1 MICEIFQL
9 TPRHDQQFNGARKAA
24 SQTKSNKWEK
34 EILVNENVRCDVMTV
49 AVVVPS
55 TEIWWK
61 IREKGFSHEREK
73 VREKYERGE
82 KALPQ
87 SPSMEREFYFK
98 IFMESSR
105 QNFRFFM
112 RLRNSLWQISFA
124 NFHLNA
130 LS

>member
-1 MICEIFQL
+1 MRDFPTHTKTRPTIQW
-9 TPRHDQQFNGARKAA
+9 
-24 SQTKSNKWEK
+24 SQKSRITSESNKWEK

-49 AVVVPS
+49 AVVVSS
-55 TEIWWK
+55 TEMGWK

-98 IFMESSR
+98 IFMKSSR
-105 QNFRFFM
+105 QNFRLFM
-112 RLRNSLWQISFA
+112 RLQNSLWQISFA

>member
-24 SQTKSNKWEK
+24 SQAKSNKWEK

-55 TEIWWK
+55 TEMGWK
-61 IREKGFSHEREK
+61 IREKGSSHEREK

-87 SPSMEREFYFK
+87 SPNMEREFYFK
-98 IFMESSR
+98 IFRKALGRILVFSCVCETPCG
-105 QNFRFFM
+105 RFP
-112 RLRNSLWQISFA
+112 LLISI
-124 NFHLNA
+124 
-130 LS
+130 

>member
-55 TEIWWK
+55 TE
-61 IREKGFSHEREK
+61 
-73 VREKYERGE
+73 
-82 KALPQ
+82 
-87 SPSMEREFYFK
+87 M
-98 IFMESSR
+98 
-105 QNFRFFM
+105 
-112 RLRNSLWQISFA
+112 
-124 NFHLNA
+124 
-130 LS
+130 